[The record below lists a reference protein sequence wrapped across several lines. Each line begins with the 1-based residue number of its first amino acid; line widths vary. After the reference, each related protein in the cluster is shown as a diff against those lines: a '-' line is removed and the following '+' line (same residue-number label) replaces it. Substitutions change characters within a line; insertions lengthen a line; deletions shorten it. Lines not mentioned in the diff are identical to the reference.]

1 MWVWKF
7 GGSSLADA
15 QAIRR
20 VTQLVERC
28 AVPGESVVVC
38 SAMAGVTDRLVRIAE
53 LVRLGSIG
61 QALEDASC
69 VVAHHRTMLGG
80 LNLAD
85 EEPRAAS
92 ELDSLAQELLSLVER
107 AAPDSASA
115 AWEDSVLSFGERL
128 SVRVVAA
135 ALRQRG
141 ITAQA
146 IDASTFLMT
155 TGTFQNAEPLWNET
169 RVRAQKVLLRVLE
182 NRVLPVVTG
191 FIGAAPD
198 GQITTLGRN
207 SSGYSAAIVAHVLDA
222 EEVCLWTDV
231 DGVFDADPDSDK
243 HPNWLKELS
252 YEEALELA
260 QNGARVLYPKMIE
273 PLRTKN
279 ITLSIRNT
287 FNPDHPGTRIGPVK
301 GGAQQPES

>member
-20 VTQLVERC
+20 VTQLIERC
-28 AVPGESVVVC
+28 AVPAESVVVC
-38 SAMAGVTDRLVRIAE
+38 SAMAGVTDQLVRIAE
-53 LVRLGSIG
+53 LARFGSIG

-69 VVAHHRTMLGG
+69 IVAHHRRMLGG
-80 LNLAD
+80 LNLD
-85 EEPRAAS
+85 GEEFN
-92 ELDSLAQELLSLVER
+92 SLAQELLSLVEW
-107 AAPDSASA
+107 ADPDSASA
-115 AWEDSVLSFGERL
+115 AWEDSVLSFGERF
-128 SVRVVAA
+128 SVRLVAA
-135 ALRQRG
+135 TLRQRG

-169 RVRAQKVLLRVLE
+169 RMRARKVLVPVLE

-191 FIGAAPD
+191 FIGATPD

-207 SSGYSAAIVAHVLDA
+207 SSDYSAAIVAHVLDA
-222 EEVCLWTDV
+222 EEVCLWTNV

-243 HPNWLKELS
+243 YPNWLKELS

-260 QNGARVLYPKMIE
+260 QNGARVLHPKVIE

-279 ITLSIRNT
+279 IMLSIRNT

-301 GGAQQPES
+301 RGSTA